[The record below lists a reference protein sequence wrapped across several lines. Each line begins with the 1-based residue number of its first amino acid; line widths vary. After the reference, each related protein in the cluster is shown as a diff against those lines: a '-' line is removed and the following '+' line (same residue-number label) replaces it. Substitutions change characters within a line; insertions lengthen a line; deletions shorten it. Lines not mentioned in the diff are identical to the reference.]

1 MKNALV
7 YAIFLVTLFGFATQA
22 QASCELAI
30 VPMGETVIQNYDGFD
45 NAIAAEDIR
54 IRLINTGR
62 TACQGD
68 LEFEARG
75 YDSVLR
81 NAQGDK
87 LAFNISSDNS
97 LNQVLFNSRLQT
109 ISKISLT
116 VPAQDSLYLAP
127 VLSMPSNQ
135 SGQSGRYTTELIA
148 IFRNHEFSEL
158 NAEAPIALAA
168 ELVPVVQANFAGLSR
183 SNGSVSSL
191 DLGALHPGLT
201 RRFGLQLRS
210 NSVVDL
216 NFSSDN
222 QGTLKHESD
231 PNSNIP
237 YALSLQGK
245 TIDLSTT
252 ATVVAPADLSTNG
265 ITNPMQIRI
274 KEFKDAVAGDYSDTI
289 FVRISAR

>member
-1 MKNALV
+1 MKNAWLYV
-7 YAIFLVTLFGFATQA
+7 VFLGTLFGFVTPA

-30 VPMGETVIQNYDGFD
+30 VPMGESTIQNYDGFD
-45 NAIAAEDIR
+45 NAIATEDIR

-68 LEFEARG
+68 LEFEARS
-75 YDSVLR
+75 YDPVLR

-127 VLSMPSNQ
+127 VLSVPPNQ
-135 SGQSGRYTTELIA
+135 SGQSGRYTTELVA

-168 ELVPVVQANFAGLSR
+168 ELIPVVQANFAGLSR

-210 NSVVDL
+210 NTVVDL
-216 NFSSDN
+216 NFSSEN
-222 QGTLKHESD
+222 QGTLEHEFSS
-231 PNSNIP
+231 NSNIP

-274 KEFKDAVAGDYSDTI
+274 KDFKDAVAGDYSDTI
-289 FVRISAR
+289 HVRISAR